1 MNVNCF
7 PFGLG
12 PSFRLAIWT
21 ALFLTCGSLGNL
33 RAEDGYRLWLRYD
46 RVQNPQRLDSYSARF
61 GQIVVPGDSL
71 MLAAARDELRRGISG
86 LLGRAVPVGDRVTG
100 DGILVAGT
108 PESCALVAGMGL
120 ASQLKE
126 LGAEGYLI
134 RSIKQGKTQVLVI
147 AATSDLGVLYGS
159 FHLLR
164 LLQTEQGVDHL
175 DIVERPKLQRR
186 LLNHWDNLD
195 GSVERGYAGRS
206 LWRWNELP
214 DQVDPRYT
222 DYARANASLG
232 INGTVLNNVNSRPE
246 LLNADYLKKVAALA
260 NVFRPYGIRVYL
272 TANFACPE
280 SLGGLPTADPL
291 NPEVR
296 QWWRSKADEI
306 YARIPDFGGFLVK
319 ANSEGQP
326 GPQDY
331 GRTHADG
338 ANMLAEALAP
348 HGGIVIWRAFVYSRV
363 NADRD
368 RAKRAYLDF
377 KPLDGKF
384 QDAVFVQVKNG
395 PVDFQPREPFHPL
408 FGALPKTHVMA
419 ELQITQEYMGWS
431 THLVYL
437 GPMWKEFFESDTYAA
452 GKGSTVGK
460 ILATGSKSG
469 IAGIANTGDDRNW
482 CGHDFAQANWYAF
495 GRLAW
500 NSDLTAD
507 QLAEEWV
514 RMTWSNDSALV
525 ATLLKMMRGS
535 WNACVD
541 YEMPLGLHHIM
552 DDAHYGPK
560 PSRTNK
566 GTPDFSAVQYHKA
579 DAAGIGYNRSRTG
592 SDAVSQYAPP
602 VRDRFDDLNTCPPDL
617 LLWFHHPDWDYRL
630 KTGRTVWEELCFRY
644 NAGVDYVKGMR
655 QEWESVR
662 GKVDDERF
670 LAVQK
675 RLAQQVVDAIRWRDT
690 CVRYFQSVNHK
701 ALPAYLSESATP

>member
-1 MNVNCF
+1 MNWF

-12 PSFRLAIWT
+12 PSFRLAIG
-21 ALFLTCGSLGNL
+21 AAFLLTCGPLGTL

-46 RVQNPQRLDSYSARF
+46 RVQNPQRLNSYSAQI
-61 GQIVVPGDSL
+61 GQIVVPGDSPT
-71 MLAAARDELRRGISG
+71 LAAARDELRRGISG
-86 LLGRAVPVGDRVTG
+86 LLGRAVPVGEGVTG
-100 DGILVAGT
+100 QGRLVAGT
-108 PESCALVAGMGL
+108 PESCAFVAGMGL

-134 RSIKQGKTQVLVI
+134 RSIKQGKTQVIVI
-147 AATSDLGVLYGS
+147 AANSDLGVLYGS

-164 LLQTEQGVDHL
+164 LLQTEQAIDHL

-206 LWRWNELP
+206 LWRWDELP

-296 QWWRSKADEI
+296 RWWRSKADEI

-419 ELQITQEYMGWS
+419 ELQVTQEYMGWS

-460 ILATGSKSG
+460 ILATGSKTG

-482 CGHDFAQANWYAF
+482 CGHDFAQANWYTF

-535 WNACVD
+535 WKACVD

-670 LAVQK
+670 VAVQK